1 MSTIITPVSFDPAG
15 ALVIRHAHDS
25 DLGDHARR
33 VSRVGTMDGGVAVN
47 DFGFSEGDRTV
58 VIRWRCTEAQEAR
71 AQAILETHQL
81 VRLTMRRG
89 CFEAVP
95 QRFRMDG
102 MDAAF
107 TLLITR
113 RLS

>member
-1 MSTIITPVSFDPAG
+1 MTAIITPIDFDPAG
-15 ALVIRHAHDS
+15 ALTIRNDQDS
-25 DLGDHARR
+25 DPGEWARR
-33 VSRVGTMDGGVAVN
+33 VSRVATMDGGVAVN

-71 AQAILETHQL
+71 AQAILQTHQL

-102 MDAAF
+102 LDAAF